1 MCNFLNSLWPKKQL
15 ILARDLTWATR
26 QFTKYFEL
34 QLIFFFSD
42 IFLIR
47 AINKCHR
54 LLLLRLSI
62 PWNLVSNP
70 IIIIVFLCAQGQSL
84 SSVNPFSW
92 QIDLFKS
99 AFVTNLNRRRLIVS
113 YNERSWITNC
123 RGKYFFCIS
132 QFFSAGHGFH
142 EGNSSGAFENFVR
155 LGTSQVKTANV
166 R

>member
-1 MCNFLNSLWPKKQL
+1 MSNTSIHQIFRAS
-15 ILARDLTWATR
+15 AD
-26 QFTKYFEL
+26 
-34 QLIFFFSD
+34 FFFSD

-47 AINKCHR
+47 ALNKCHR

-84 SSVNPFSW
+84 SWVNPFSW

-99 AFVTNLNRRRLIVS
+99 AFVTNINRRRLIVS

-123 RGKYFFCIS
+123 RVKYFFCIS

-155 LGTSQVKTANV
+155 LGTGQVKTANV